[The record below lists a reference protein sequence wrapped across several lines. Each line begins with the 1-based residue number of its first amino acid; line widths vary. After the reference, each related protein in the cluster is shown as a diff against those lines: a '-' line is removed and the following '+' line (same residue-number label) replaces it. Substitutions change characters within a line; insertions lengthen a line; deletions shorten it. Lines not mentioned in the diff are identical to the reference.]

1 MHFCAFRM
9 AKRFERAD
17 TQARFGSTDYETKNP
32 MIPPKNILVPTDFS
46 PNATHALE
54 YALDLAKKLEAKVTV
69 LHVYEIPVLGVPDGT
84 LVLAANIAEQ
94 IVLGADQAL
103 VDLAARCKAR
113 GIEVSTRLENG
124 DARDSVEAVAREIDA
139 DLVVMG
145 THGRRGV
152 SRLLMGSV
160 AEAVLRTSTRPVLIV
175 RTPDSGK
182 A

>member
-1 MHFCAFRM
+1 
-9 AKRFERAD
+9 
-17 TQARFGSTDYETKNP
+17 

-46 PNATHALE
+46 PNADRALE
-54 YALDLAKKLEAKVTV
+54 YALELARKLDATVTV

-84 LVLAANIAEQ
+84 LVLAADIAEQ

-113 GIEVSTRLENG
+113 GLDVRTRLENG
-124 DARDSVEAVAREIDA
+124 DAREAVENVARDIDA

-145 THGRRGV
+145 THGRKGV
-152 SRLLMGSV
+152 TRFLMGSV

-175 RTPDSGK
+175 RTPDHPK
-182 A
+182 T